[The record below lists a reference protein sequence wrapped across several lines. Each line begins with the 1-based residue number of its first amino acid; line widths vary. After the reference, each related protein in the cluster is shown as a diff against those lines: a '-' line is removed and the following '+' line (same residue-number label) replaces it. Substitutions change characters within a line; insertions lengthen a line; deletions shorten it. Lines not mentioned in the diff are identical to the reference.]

1 MGAFV
6 PSPALPRG
14 SSQAEFTPSMSLL
27 GVTAWFEHILL
38 ALGSGVRGDVFRC
51 SDRGHTEGGNDAEGN
66 FQLFFAL
73 STSGH
78 RLNGDKGT
86 KVTYSPL
93 DLYQFLSILP
103 IFRMKQ
109 PLHSAPEVKMI
120 SCPFWRNKIH
130 GCCRGA

>member
-66 FQLFFAL
+66 FQLFLAL

-86 KVTYSPL
+86 GATYSTTFSSFTAQLLNTPKGLRKDNSRKPEPL
-93 DLYQFLSILP
+93 
-103 IFRMKQ
+103 
-109 PLHSAPEVKMI
+109 
-120 SCPFWRNKIH
+120 
-130 GCCRGA
+130 